1 MEIIKML
8 RILCFPLSYYTP
20 ILYLSMPVQ
29 KFLTII
35 LHHLNS
41 FYFSLVIIYCTVF
54 LILSEI
60 FTKTY
65 KCRSKY
71 FLRKLSSYRAI
82 DQVSRRLVNSLKRK
96 LQFSPRIMNC
106 CHHGSELK
114 NQVLGL
120 LS

>member
-1 MEIIKML
+1 ML
-8 RILCFPLSYYTP
+8 PILCFPLSDYTP

-29 KFLTII
+29 KFLMII
-35 LHHLNS
+35 LHLLNS

-65 KCRSKY
+65 KCHSKH

-106 CHHGSELK
+106 CHHGSKLK
-114 NQVLGL
+114 NQMLGP
-120 LS
+120 LSYL